1 PREPLV
7 LSYDVLVQFMVT
19 LALGG
24 GFRETELK
32 SIVQKTFSFQWMRD
46 EDWSWCLYF
55 ITAGGK
61 IGKNYEEFHK
71 VILNEEG
78 LYVIRN
84 RKMAMLHRMNIGVIV
99 SDSMVK
105 VKFMTGGYIG
115 MVEEYFISK
124 LKPKDKFILA
134 GRV

>member
-1 PREPLV
+1 IFFVPTHSLELIEVSALKEAVKNQMFEPREPLV

-84 RKMAMLHRMNIGVIV
+84 RKMAM
-99 SDSMVK
+99 
-105 VKFMTGGYIG
+105 
-115 MVEEYFISK
+115 
-124 LKPKDKFILA
+124 
-134 GRV
+134 